1 MRQMNLD
8 ADFAYL
14 LGNFEG
20 NCEYL
25 WVVVGAVFG
34 ALDEIVMS
42 LANLPPEGI
51 VGTLADQ
58 SVSAVAR
65 GSSNDIISLL
75 GNIGLEPASAIRICS
90 LDLGGAHPQELRRL
104 VNGDTRLIIGYWDS

>member
-42 LANLPPEGI
+42 LANPPPEGI
-51 VGTLADQ
+51 VGGYCRNACRSKRVDLCSWEFQ
-58 SVSAVAR
+58 QYHF
-65 GSSNDIISLL
+65 SSRQYWSRTCLCHPPL
-75 GNIGLEPASAIRICS
+75 RTRF
-90 LDLGGAHPQELRRL
+90 GGAHPQGVEKASQL
-104 VNGDTRLIIGYWDS
+104 